1 MRPLLVVL
9 FAVAT
14 LAGCLND
21 DDSND
26 DPVTEPDAPSPG
38 PVHSLQATIEAADF
52 LAPTFDLLGAVA
64 AGGPL
69 YGAGEPGIWGALDG
83 TIYITFPGCDDGPYY
98 FVSYPDSE
106 TCGHGLVWKS
116 TDDGA
121 TWTRLNR
128 HPDGLLTEE
137 GPQANGD
144 ADVAVDS
151 AGTVWASNL
160 GGGGIQLHRSLDGGA
175 TWNYTANIVPVT
187 ENPNDDP
194 EAREGADR
202 QWIAAAGPGHLI
214 NTWMR

>member
-1 MRPLLVVL
+1 MPMRLVVV
-9 FAVAT
+9 VA
-14 LAGCLND
+14 LACAFMAGCLSD
-21 DDSND
+21 EGSPD
-26 DPVTEPDAPSPG
+26 DPVVEPETPWTG
-38 PVHSLQATIEAADF
+38 PVHTLNATIEAADF
-52 LAPTFDLLGAVA
+52 LPPTFDLLGAVA

-160 GGGGIQLHRSLDGGA
+160 GGGGIQFHRSRDGEA
-175 TWNYTANIVPVT
+175 TWNYTRNIGPVN
-187 ENPNDDP
+187 EDPGDDP
-194 EAREGADR
+194 AARQRHGR
-202 QWIAAAGPGHLI
+202 
-214 NTWMR
+214 